1 MKYLSIHVAV
11 ILLTVAGAGAHG
23 YVTGRWRPQGA
34 AAAYVLPEVP
44 ATCGEWRSEPLPSGL
59 ADDPVLKNMTRKY
72 THPRTGRTLSVS
84 LTLGPAGLV
93 SQHTPEYCYPGSGFK
108 PVGTTQ
114 TYAAGESAEFRTAV
128 YRKPAG
134 DALRILWAWSPAG
147 GTWSAPKVP
156 ELTFLRGSLHKLYVV
171 SWEADKPP
179 ADDAELRDFVAALL
193 AQLNAALAP
202 KDTPAGS

>member
-1 MKYLSIHVAV
+1 V

-23 YVTGRWRPQGA
+23 YVTGRWRPQA
-34 AAAYVLPEVP
+34 APTAYVLPEIPV
-44 ATCGEWRSEPLPSGL
+44 TCGEWRSEPLPSGL
-59 ADDPVLKNMTRKY
+59 ADDPVLKNITRKY
-72 THPRTGRTLSVS
+72 SHPRTGRTLSVS

-108 PVGTTQ
+108 AVGTTQ
-114 TYAAGESAEFRTAV
+114 TFAATESAEFRTAV

-171 SWEADKPP
+171 SWEADKLP